1 MRNGTREMWT
11 IRSKSELLDPNIMY
25 IQNVLKNPYRVIDR
39 LNYTNHLCTDD
50 TSITPWIPWQS
61 MGSQT
66 VVPYGKQKQGYM
78 SSISHSPSA
87 LNSIY
92 LDISSAVVKAAKQY
106 EKTTGNSVGG
116 LDQMSISVY
125 DPPAAMGPHVDH
137 EGGNSYNRVNATVS
151 ICLYLNDNYEGGEI
165 AFRDQGIQ
173 VKPSAG
179 SAVVFPSSAPYYHE
193 SRELVSGN
201 KYLCQT
207 FWSLTPK
214 ETR

>member
-1 MRNGTREMWT
+1 MWIT
-11 IRSKSELLDPNIMY
+11 RSKAELVKPNIVY
-25 IQNVLKNPYRVIDR
+25 VRNILKNPYRVIQQ
-39 LNYTNHLCTDD
+39 LNDTDHLCTDD
-50 TSITPWIPWQS
+50 TSITPWIPWSS

-66 VVPYGKQKQGYM
+66 VVPYGKQKQGYL
-78 SSISHSPSA
+78 SSFDRSHYS

-92 LDISSAVVKAAKQY
+92 MSIRSAVEKAAREY
-106 EKTTGNSVGG
+106 EKLTGNPAGG

-137 EGGNSYNRVNATVS
+137 EGGNSYNRTNATVS
-151 ICLYLNDNYEGGEI
+151 ICLYLNDDYDGGQI
-165 AFRDQGIQ
+165 AFRDQGIEI
-173 VKPSAG
+173 KPSAG
-179 SAVVFPSSAPYYHE
+179 SAVVFPSSAPYFHE
-193 SRELVSGN
+193 SKELLSGN

>member
-1 MRNGTREMWT
+1 MRIFRN
-11 IRSKSELLDPNIMY
+11 KYKLLDQNIVY
-25 IQNVLKNPYRVIDR
+25 VENVLRNPYKVIER
-39 LNYTNHLCTDD
+39 LNDTDYLCNEN
-50 TSITPWIPWQS
+50 TSITPWVPWSS
-61 MGSQT
+61 MGST
-66 VVPYGKQKQGYM
+66 MVVPYGRQKQGYM
-78 SSISHSPSA
+78 SSIRDSPHS
-87 LNSIY
+87 LNKIY
-92 LDISSAVVKAAKQY
+92 ADIRNAVYRAADSY
-106 EKTTGNSVGG
+106 EKATGSPAGG

-193 SRELVSGN
+193 SKELKTGN